1 VREVEPTHVL
11 TRRVASCASPVV
23 APVVSAALATVA
35 VLAGWRGT
43 DLAAQVFRADLFR
56 RYGFA
61 LWNGQWF
68 GGHATLGY
76 SVVAPMVSAVV
87 GPVTVAVGS
96 GVVAAVLFDRVIGRE
111 FGTTGRIGSWWFAVG
126 TAVNV
131 VIGRVPFA
139 LGLACGLMVIW
150 ALQRHHLPLAVAAAA
165 VTALTSP
172 VAAVCVVVA
181 IVAWAAPLRRW
192 WMGGILALAVMVPLL
207 GALIVFP
214 DGGVFP
220 YEPWALAVDLVIAAA
235 VFLAAGRAGSAL
247 RTGAVLYAVIAVAA
261 FVVPTALG
269 GNISRFSQFAAGP
282 VLACLLWPRRKAV
295 LGVLALPLLCWQWT
309 PAVQTI
315 VAGPEQLESSR
326 TYYQPVVDYVLA
338 QGPVPGRLEVLQT
351 ARHWEAAYVADFV
364 PLPRGWERQLDLA
377 YNHVFYDGTLNAAT
391 YEQWLQD
398 NAVQYVALPDAHLD
412 DSSIPERQLVEQ
424 GLDFL
429 APVWQNA
436 HWRVWRF
443 TGYTGLVDGPATVIR
458 QNAIG
463 FVLRVDAPGAV
474 QVRVR
479 SSPHW
484 NVSGSGCV
492 APSGDGWIRLEN
504 LKPGI
509 VELTQQWSGSA
520 CPS

>member
-1 VREVEPTHVL
+1 M
-11 TRRVASCASPVV
+11 V
-23 APVVSAALATVA
+23 APVVSATLATVA

-76 SVVAPMVSAVV
+76 SVVVPMASALV
-87 GPVTVAVGS
+87 GPVMVAAAS

-111 FGTTGRIGSWWFAVG
+111 FGTKGRIGSVWFAVG

-139 LGLACGLMVIW
+139 LGLACGLVVIW
-150 ALQRHHLPLAVAAAA
+150 ALQRHHVVVAVAAAS

-181 IVAWAAPLRRW
+181 IVAWATARRRW
-192 WMGGILALAVMVPLL
+192 LLGGILGAAVMAPLIA
-207 GALIVFP
+207 ALVVFP

-220 YEPWALAVDLVIAAA
+220 YEPWAFATDIAIAAVVFA
-235 VFLAAGRAGSAL
+235 VAGRDRPAV
-247 RTGAVLYAVIAVAA
+247 RVGAIAFAVVAAAA

-269 GNISRFSQFAAGP
+269 GNISRFSQFVAGP
-282 VLACLLWPRRKAV
+282 VLACLLWPRRKVLLAV
-295 LGVLALPLLCWQWT
+295 LAVPLLCWQWM

-315 VAGPEQLESSR
+315 IAGPEQLESSR
-326 TYYQPVVDYVLA
+326 AYYQPVVNYVQA

-351 ARHWEAAYVADFV
+351 SRHWEAAYVADYV
-364 PLPRGWERQLDLA
+364 PLPRGWERQLDLT

-391 YEQWLQD
+391 YQLWLQD
-398 NAVQYVALPDAHLD
+398 NAVQYVALPDAPLD
-412 DSSIPERQLVEQ
+412 DSSVQERQLVEQ
-424 GLDFL
+424 GLDYL
-429 APVWQNA
+429 VPVWQDA

-458 QNAIG
+458 QNAVG
-463 FVLRVDAPGAV
+463 YVLRVDAPGTV
-474 QVRVR
+474 QLRAR
-479 SSPHW
+479 PSPHW
-484 NVSGSGCV
+484 NLSGPGCV
-492 APSGDGWIRLEN
+492 APSENGWIRLEN
-504 LKPGI
+504 LQPGI

-520 CPS
+520 CREP

>member
-1 VREVEPTHVL
+1 MTNWAPPL
-11 TRRVASCASPVV
+11 V

-35 VLAGWRGT
+35 LLAGWRGT

-68 GGHATLGY
+68 GGHATLSY
-76 SVVAPMVSAVV
+76 SVVAPMVSALV
-87 GPVTVAVGS
+87 GPLTVAAAS

-111 FGTTGRIGSWWFAVG
+111 FGTKGRIGSVWFAVG

-139 LGLACGLMVIW
+139 LGLACGLVVIW
-150 ALQRHHLPLAVAAAA
+150 ALQRHHVTVAVAAAV

-181 IVAWAAPLRRW
+181 IVAWAAARRRW
-192 WMGGILALAVMVPLL
+192 LLGGILGAAVMVPLL
-207 GALIVFP
+207 AAVVVFP

-220 YEPWALAVDLVIAAA
+220 YEPWAFATDVGIAAV
-235 VFLAAGRAGSAL
+235 VFLAAGRDRPAV
-247 RTGAVLYAVIAVAA
+247 RVGAVGFALVATAA

-269 GNISRFSQFAAGP
+269 GNISRFSQFVAGP
-282 VLACLLWPRRKAV
+282 VIACLLWPRRKV
-295 LGVLALPLLCWQWT
+295 MLGALALPLLCWQWM

-326 TYYQPVVDYVLA
+326 AYYQPVVDYVLA

-351 ARHWEAAYVADFV
+351 RGTGRRPTWPTTCRCPEAGSASSTCT
-364 PLPRGWERQLDLA
+364 
-377 YNHVFYDGTLNAAT
+377 YNHIFYDGTLNAAT

-412 DSSIPERQLVEQ
+412 DSSVQERQLLEQ
-424 GLDFL
+424 GLDYL
-429 APVWQNA
+429 VPVWQDA
-436 HWRVWRF
+436 HWQVWRF

-458 QNAIG
+458 QDAVG

-474 QVRVR
+474 QLRAR
-479 SSPHW
+479 PSPHW
-484 NVSGSGCV
+484 KLSGPGCV
-492 APSGDGWIRLEN
+492 ASSEDGWIRLEN
-504 LKPGI
+504 LQPGI